1 MRRKTSKGRFRRTVK
16 RVATSQGH
24 PTGISRRL
32 GRAAG
37 RDPPLGRLWYTPDVS
52 ESNRAARPPEVL
64 APAGGHPQLTAAI
77 EAGADAV
84 YFGLTRFS
92 ARARAANFHPEEL
105 PEVMG
110 KLHERGVR
118 GFAALNTLVFDEEL
132 DEVERYV
139 ELLARN
145 EVDAVLVQDLGLL
158 ARIREVHPE
167 LPVHAST
174 QMTLTSPES
183 AAVAGEL
190 GARRV
195 VLGRELSLDEIRAV
209 VQATELEV
217 EVFVH
222 GALCV
227 SYSGQCFSSEAW
239 GGRSANRGRC
249 AQSCRLPY
257 GLLVDGESRDLGDVS
272 YLLSPQDLL
281 GIHHV
286 PQLIEA
292 GVSALKI
299 EGRLKGPEY
308 VASTTRTYR
317 AAVDAAWRG
326 EPFRLDLEQE
336 RELTQV
342 FSRGLTPGWL
352 DGPRHQELVAGRF
365 PRHRGVRVGRVVDLE
380 GRGVR
385 VRLEGPVKPGDGL
398 VFDRGRPQ
406 ENEVGGTVHTVL
418 VDGQPIQDEVDRGE
432 VLLRFGPKMRVDS
445 VGLGDKVWRTRDPAL
460 EARLRPLWDEGVRRR
475 IPLTAEV
482 RGSAGEPLRL
492 VLVDP
497 EGRSGQASSERSL
510 QVAHSR
516 RLDDEA
522 LRVALDRLGATP
534 FSLGELRNELEGDL
548 FLPLSDLNQ
557 TRREAADALL
567 GRRRRERVPV
577 ELTSVAEVTEASLGG
592 PGPLPPL
599 DDCEPALTLLCRSRE
614 QVEAALEL
622 SGLDEIA
629 VDFLEVGGLQEAI
642 CAIQDTGRRAVAV
655 SPRVLKPKEE
665 RIRSFLLGLEADAI
679 LVRSLGLLHS
689 LLGERERPVPP
700 LYGDFSLNAANQRTV
715 RLLLRSGLHRLA
727 PSHDLDADQLC
738 ALAEAEGGFGGRL
751 ELVVHHHMPIFHT
764 EHCVFAR
771 FLSDGDDKKTCG
783 RPCEQHEVHLR
794 GTDGKDHLVRADL
807 GCRNTVFNADA
818 QSGLRWLDRFVAAG
832 YRCFRVELVDHG
844 PDEVAPIVATYTAAL
859 RGELPLADAWR
870 RAATGRFGLTEGS
883 LRVIQEERA
892 LKVPGWQQ
900 R

>member
-1 MRRKTSKGRFRRTVK
+1 M
-16 RVATSQGH
+16 
-24 PTGISRRL
+24 PE
-32 GRAAG
+32 
-37 RDPPLGRLWYTPDVS
+37 P
-52 ESNRAARPPEVL
+52 NRAARPPEVL

-110 KLHERGVR
+110 RLHERGVR

-139 ELLARN
+139 ELLAAN

-158 ARIREVHPE
+158 ARIRQIQPD

-183 AAVAGEL
+183 AAVAGRL

-195 VLGRELSLDEIRAV
+195 VLGRELSLDEIRTV
-209 VQATELEV
+209 VQATDLEV

-257 GLLVDGESRDLGDVS
+257 GLTVDGAPQELGDVS
-272 YLLSPQDLL
+272 YLLSPQDLM
-281 GIHHV
+281 GIRHV
-286 PQLIEA
+286 PDLVDA

-308 VASTTRTYR
+308 VASTTRMYR
-317 AAVDAAWRG
+317 AAVDAHMRG
-326 EPFRLDLEQE
+326 EEFRLDVEKE

-342 FSRGLTPGWL
+342 FSRGLSSGWL
-352 DGPRHQELVAGRF
+352 DGPRHQKLVAGRF

-385 VRLEGPVKPGDGL
+385 VQLEGPVKPGDGL

-406 ENEVGGTVHTVL
+406 ETEVGGTVHTVL
-418 VDGQPIQDEVDRGE
+418 VEGQPIQQEVDRGE

-445 VGLGDKVWRTRDPAL
+445 IGLGDKVWRTRDLAL
-460 EARLRPLWDEGVRRR
+460 EARLRPLWEGGVQRRV
-475 IPLTAEV
+475 PLTAV
-482 RGSAGEPLRL
+482 VAGRSGTPLEL
-492 VLVDP
+492 TLLDP
-497 EGRSGQASSERSL
+497 EGRQGEARSEQPLQQARS
-510 QVAHSR
+510 R
-516 RLDDEA
+516 KLDDDS
-522 LRVALDRLGATP
+522 LRAALDRLGATP

-548 FLPLSDLNQ
+548 FLPLSVLNR
-557 TRREAADALL
+557 TRRDAADVLL
-567 GRRRRERVPV
+567 GRRRGERVPV
-577 ELTSVAEVTEASLGG
+577 EVAPSLERTEASLGG
-592 PGPLPPL
+592 PGPQPPL
-599 DDCEPALTLLCRSRE
+599 EPCAPALTLLCRSRE

-622 SGLDEIA
+622 PGLDEIA
-629 VDFLEVGGLQEAI
+629 VDFLEVRGLAEAI
-642 CAIQDTGRRAVAV
+642 RAVQASGRRAVAV

-665 RIRSFLLGLEADAI
+665 RIRTFLLGLGADAI

-689 LLGERERPVPP
+689 LLGERERRVPA
-700 LYGDFSLNAANQRTV
+700 LYGDFSLNAANRRTV
-715 RLLLRSGLHRLA
+715 RLLLHSGLHRLA
-727 PSHDLDADQLC
+727 PTHDLDADQLC
-738 ALAEAEGGFGGRL
+738 ALAEADDGFGGRL
-751 ELVVHHHMPIFHT
+751 ELVVHHHLPIFHT

-771 FLSDGDDKKTCG
+771 FLSDGDDRTTCG
-783 RPCEQHEVHLR
+783 QPCERHEVHLR
-794 GTDGKDHLVRADL
+794 GEDGKDHLVRADL
-807 GCRNTVFNADA
+807 GCRNTVFNAEA
-818 QSGLRWLDRFVAAG
+818 QSGLKWLDRFVAAG
-832 YRCFRVELVDHG
+832 YRRFRIELVDHA
-844 PDEVAPIVATYTAAL
+844 PDEVAPLVQGYAAAL
-859 RGELPLADAWR
+859 RGEVPVDDAWR
-870 RAATGRFGLTEGS
+870 RVAQGRFGLTTGS
-883 LRVIQEERA
+883 LRVLQEGSA
-892 LKVPGWQQ
+892 LKAPGWQQ

>member
-1 MRRKTSKGRFRRTVK
+1 MP
-16 RVATSQGH
+16 Q
-24 PTGISRRL
+24 PI
-32 GRAAG
+32 
-37 RDPPLGRLWYTPDVS
+37 PP
-52 ESNRAARPPEVL
+52 ARPPEVL

-92 ARARAANFHPEEL
+92 ARARAANFHPDEL

-110 KLHERGVR
+110 RLHERGVR
-118 GFAALNTLVFDEEL
+118 GFAALNILVFDEEL

-145 EVDAVLVQDLGLL
+145 DVDAVLVQDLGLL
-158 ARIREVHPE
+158 ARIRQIHPD

-183 AAVAGEL
+183 AAMAGKL

-195 VLGRELSLDEIRAV
+195 VLGRELSLDEIGAV
-209 VQATELEV
+209 VRSTELEV

-227 SYSGQCFSSEAW
+227 SYSGQCYSSEAW

-257 GLLVDGESRDLGDVS
+257 GLVVDGDAREMGDVS

-286 PQLIEA
+286 PQLVQA
-292 GVSALKI
+292 GVAALKI

-326 EPFRLDLEQE
+326 EAFELDVERE

-352 DGPRHQELVAGRF
+352 DGPRHQSLVAGRF
-365 PRHRGVRVGRVVDLE
+365 PRHRGVRVGRVVDME

-385 VRLEGPVKPGDGL
+385 VQLEGPVKPGDGL

-406 ENEVGGTVHTVL
+406 EKEVGGTVHTVL
-418 VDGQPIQDEVDRGE
+418 VDGQPIRDEVDRGE
-432 VLLRFGPKMRVDS
+432 VLLRFGPKMQVDS
-445 VGLGDKVWRTRDPAL
+445 IGLGDKVWRTRDPAVD
-460 EARLRPLWDEGVRRR
+460 ARLRPLFDGGIHRR
-475 IPLTAEV
+475 IPLTALV
-482 RGSAGEPLRL
+482 RGRAGDPLEL
-492 VLVDP
+492 TLMDP
-497 EGRSGQASSERSL
+497 EGREGQARSEQTL
-510 QVAHSR
+510 QAARSR

-534 FSLGELRNELEGDL
+534 FALGEVRNELEGDL
-548 FLPLSDLNQ
+548 FLPLSELNR
-557 TRREAADALL
+557 TRRDAADALL
-567 GRRRRERVPV
+567 GRRRSERVPV
-577 ELTSVAEVTEASLGG
+577 ELTSVPEVEEPSLGG
-592 PGPLPPL
+592 RGPLPPL
-599 DDCEPALTLLCRSRE
+599 AECEPALTLLCRSRE

-622 SGLDEIA
+622 TELDEIA
-629 VDFLEVGGLQEAI
+629 LDFLEVRGLGP
-642 CAIQDTGRRAVAV
+642 AIQAVQASGRRAVVV

-689 LLGERERPVPP
+689 LLGERSRPVPP

-715 RLLLRSGLHRLA
+715 RLLLHSGLHRLA
-727 PSHDLDADQLC
+727 PTHDLDADQLC
-738 ALAEAEGGFGGRL
+738 ALAEAEDGFGGRL
-751 ELVVHHHMPIFHT
+751 ELVVHHHLPIFHT

-771 FLSDGDDKKTCG
+771 FLSDGDDRKTCG
-783 RPCEQHEVHLR
+783 KPCERHEVHLR
-794 GTDGKDHLVRADL
+794 GTDGQNHLVRADA
-807 GCRNTVFNADA
+807 GCRNTVFNAEA

-832 YRCFRVELVDHG
+832 YRRFRVELVDHR
-844 PDEVAPIVATYTAAL
+844 PDEVAPIVTTYAAAL

-870 RAATGRFGLTEGS
+870 RVSEGRFGLTQGS
-883 LRVIQEERA
+883 LRVLQEDRV
-892 LKVPGWQQ
+892 LKTPGWQQ
-900 R
+900 

>member
-1 MRRKTSKGRFRRTVK
+1 VTE
-16 RVATSQGH
+16 
-24 PTGISRRL
+24 PT
-32 GRAAG
+32 
-37 RDPPLGRLWYTPDVS
+37 P
-52 ESNRAARPPEVL
+52 AARPPEVL

-92 ARARAANFHPEEL
+92 ARARAANFLPEEL
-105 PEVMG
+105 PDVMG
-110 KLHERGVR
+110 QLHERGVR
-118 GFAALNTLVFDEEL
+118 GFVALNTLVFDEEL

-139 ELLARN
+139 ELLAAH
-145 EVDAVLVQDLGLL
+145 EVDAVIVQDLGLL
-158 ARIREVHPE
+158 ARIRQIHPD
-167 LPVHAST
+167 LSLHAST

-183 AAVAGEL
+183 AAMAGKL

-195 VLGRELSLDEIRAV
+195 VLGRELCIDEISAV
-209 VQATELEV
+209 VEATPLEV

-257 GLLVDGESRDLGDVS
+257 GLVVDGQRRNLDDVS

-281 GIHHV
+281 GVRHI
-286 PQLIEA
+286 PQLVQA
-292 GVSALKI
+292 GVAALKI

-326 EPFRLDLEQE
+326 ERFELDLERE

-352 DGPRHQELVAGRF
+352 DGPRHQTLVAGRF

-385 VRLEGPVKPGDGL
+385 VQLEGPVKPGDGL

-406 ENEVGGTVHTVL
+406 ESEVGGTVNTVL
-418 VDGQPIQDEVDRGE
+418 VDGEPARDEVDRGE
-432 VLLRFGPKMRVDS
+432 VLLRFGPKMQVDS
-445 VGLGDKVWRTRDPAL
+445 IGLGDKVWRTRDPAMD
-460 EARLRPLWDEGVRRR
+460 ARLRPLWEGGVQRR
-475 IPLTAEV
+475 IPLVAHV
-482 RGSAGEPLRL
+482 LGRAGEPLEL
-492 VLVDP
+492 VFIDP
-497 EGRSGQASSERSL
+497 EDRQGRARSEQPLEAAR
-510 QVAHSR
+510 SR
-516 RLDDEA
+516 RLDDAA

-534 FSLGELRNELEGDL
+534 FSLAELRNELDGDL
-548 FLPLSDLNQ
+548 FLPLSDLNR
-557 TRREAADALL
+557 TRRDAADDLL
-567 GRRRRERVPV
+567 GRRRSERVPV
-577 ELTSVAEVTEASLGG
+577 ELAAVPEVSEPSLGG
-592 PGPLPPL
+592 SGPLPAL
-599 DDCEPALTLLCRSRE
+599 DPCEPAISLLCRSRE

-622 SGLDEIA
+622 PELDEIA
-629 VDFLEVGGLQEAI
+629 VDFLEVRGLREAI
-642 CAIQDTGRRAVAV
+642 RAVQATGRKAVAV

-665 RIRSFLLGLEADAI
+665 GIRSFLLGLGADAI

-689 LLGERERPVPP
+689 LLGERDLSVPA
-700 LYGDFSLNAANQRTV
+700 LHGDFSLNAANQRTV
-715 RLLLRSGLHRLA
+715 RLLLHSGLHRLA
-727 PSHDLDADQLC
+727 PTHDLDADQLC
-738 ALAEAEGGFGGRL
+738 ALSEAEQGFGGRL
-751 ELVVHHHMPIFHT
+751 ELVIHHHLPIFHT

-771 FLSDGDDKKTCG
+771 FLSDGEDRTTCG
-783 RPCEQHEVHLR
+783 QPCEHHEVHLQS
-794 GTDGKDHLVRADL
+794 TDGRSHLVRADL
-807 GCRNTVFNADA
+807 GCRNTVFNAEA

-832 YRCFRVELVDHG
+832 YRRFRVELADHR
-844 PDEVAPIVATYTAAL
+844 PDEVAPIVHTYAAAL

-870 RAATGRFGLTEGS
+870 QVSEGRFGLTQGS
-883 LRVIQEERA
+883 LKVLQEERE
-892 LKVPGWQQ
+892 LKAPGWQQ